1 MIQVV
6 SRAFD
11 VLRCFEGHE
20 ARLGNLEISNRCGLP
35 RSTVSRLTHTLTR
48 MGQLVYLPRDQ
59 KYRIGP
65 SAVAMSTSMMK
76 GLQLRNL
83 IRLRLQDVAEQLPG
97 TVGFVI
103 PDRFHLVYLEFAR
116 APNALGLH
124 EVTGSRIAMTS
135 TAAGHAYTAALDDD
149 VGDALIA
156 EMEREI
162 PDDAELLKSRIEGNR
177 AICASTAMSWPA
189 ALWSPHINGLAVPM
203 WSPQYQTFVVVT
215 IGLLAAMYRREAA
228 AQGSRA
234 ADART
239 GRCDRRP
246 ARRRRRRHLREPAG
260 TESRFRCQPITIT
273 KSSRRRI
280 RMNWKPELDDLA
292 RREAFAREMGGVD
305 KVKRQ
310 HDQGRLTVRER
321 IDKLIDQNSFH
332 EIGAISGIAEY
343 DENSEL
349 KDLTPANCVFGRGKI
364 DGRTV
369 VVVGD
374 DFTVRGGSADASIS
388 AKPLMAEEMAHDF
401 RLPIIRVIEGSGGG
415 GSVKTIETK
424 GAANLPGGVGGT
436 RWYWYTTANMAR
448 VPVVGL
454 GLGSV
459 AGLGAARL
467 AASHYSVM
475 TKSSAMFVAGP
486 PVVKRLG
493 QDLTKQELGGADIQ
507 TRAGGVDHAVDT
519 EEEAFDCARR
529 FLSYLPSSVYELPP
543 TTPCDDDP
551 ERAEESLM
559 KAVPRN
565 RRQVYKMRPII
576 DAVVDKGSF
585 FEMGANFGRPII
597 TGLARLEGRAVLLL
611 ASDPFHYGGSWTA
624 EACQKVVRCVDLAET
639 FHLPVVYLMDCPGF
653 MIGLEAEKAATIRH
667 GVRAMAAVNQ
677 TTVPWCTIIV
687 RNAFGVAGV
696 VHQPANRY
704 SMRYAW
710 PSAYWGSLPL
720 EGGIEAAYRADIDAA
735 DDPAA
740 KLKEIEDRL
749 NKLRSPFRSAEKFWV
764 EEIIDPRKTR
774 SLLCEF
780 ARLAEPL
787 RTPGPATN
795 MAIRP

>member
-1 MIQVV
+1 MRKATF
-6 SRAFD
+6 SATA
-11 VLRCFEGHE
+11 CTK
-20 ARLGNLEISNRCGLP
+20 NRCRLP
-35 RSTVSRLTHTLTR
+35 
-48 MGQLVYLPRDQ
+48 
-59 KYRIGP
+59 I
-65 SAVAMSTSMMK
+65 
-76 GLQLRNL
+76 
-83 IRLRLQDVAEQLPG
+83 IR
-97 TVGFVI
+97 
-103 PDRFHLVYLEFAR
+103 
-116 APNALGLH
+116 
-124 EVTGSRIAMTS
+124 
-135 TAAGHAYTAALDDD
+135 
-149 VGDALIA
+149 
-156 EMEREI
+156 
-162 PDDAELLKSRIEGNR
+162 KS
-177 AICASTAMSWPA
+177 
-189 ALWSPHINGLAVPM
+189 
-203 WSPQYQTFVVVT
+203 
-215 IGLLAAMYRREAA
+215 
-228 AQGSRA
+228 
-234 ADART
+234 
-239 GRCDRRP
+239 
-246 ARRRRRRHLREPAG
+246 
-260 TESRFRCQPITIT
+260 
-273 KSSRRRI
+273 SSRRM

-310 HDQGRLTVRER
+310 RDQGRLTVRER
-321 IDKLIDQNSFH
+321 IDSLVDPKTFH
-332 EIGAISGIAEY
+332 EIGAISGVGEY
-343 DENSEL
+343 DESGEL
-349 KDLTPANCVFGRGKI
+349 QHLTPANCVFGRGKV

-424 GAANLPGGVGGT
+424 GAANLPGGIGGT
-436 RWYWYTTANMAR
+436 RWYRYTTANMAR

-467 AASHYSVM
+467 AASHYSIM
-475 TKSSAMFVAGP
+475 TRSSAMFVAGP

-507 TRAGGVDHAVDT
+507 TRAGGVDDAVDT
-519 EEEAFDCARR
+519 EEEAFARARR
-529 FLSYLPSSVYELPP
+529 FLSYLPSSVFDLPP
-543 TTPCDDDP
+543 TTPCSDDP

-576 DAVVDKGSF
+576 EAVVDKGSF
-585 FEMGANFGRPII
+585 FEVNANFGRPVM

-611 ASDPFHYGGSWTA
+611 ASDPLHYGGAWTA
-624 EACQKVVRCVDLAET
+624 EACQKVVRWVDFAET

-653 MIGLEAEKAATIRH
+653 MIGLDAEKAATIRH
-667 GVRAMAAVNQ
+667 GVRAMAAVYQ

-696 VHQPANRY
+696 VHQPADRV
-704 SMRYAW
+704 SLRYAW

-735 DDPAA
+735 DDPKA
-740 KLKEIEDRL
+740 KLQEIEDRL
-749 NKLRSPFRSAEKFWV
+749 NKLRSPFRSAERFWV

-787 RTPGPATN
+787 RTPGMATN
-795 MAIRP
+795 MTIRP